1 MIHSFKQIKFP
12 QEFNIFQDIRKRAE
26 LEVMGVFDDNTT
38 KLNRYVDQSLRSLGP
53 NAFVHMHFDNNL
65 IGQIELGVKNAKG
78 YINLFYLLPE
88 FRHKGHFKIM
98 HSKAIE
104 ILKLNNFYNIQ
115 LATAISNT
123 RTIEIY
129 EYYGWINIGNN
140 TNKPGLVNFE
150 YAIAQH
156 DGIQR

>member
-1 MIHSFKQIKFP
+1 MIHSFKQINFP
-12 QEFNIFQDIRKRAE
+12 KEFNIFQDFRRRAE

-38 KLNRYVDQSLRSLGP
+38 KLNRYVDQSLQFLGP
-53 NAFVHMHFDNNL
+53 NAFMHMYFDNNL

-78 YINLFYLLPE
+78 YIHLFYLLPE
-88 FRHKGHFKIM
+88 FRHRGHFKIM

-104 ILKLNNFYNIQ
+104 ILKLHNFDSIQ

-129 EYYGWINIGNN
+129 EYYGWVNIGNN

-150 YAIAQH
+150 YTIAQH
-156 DGIQR
+156 DEIQL